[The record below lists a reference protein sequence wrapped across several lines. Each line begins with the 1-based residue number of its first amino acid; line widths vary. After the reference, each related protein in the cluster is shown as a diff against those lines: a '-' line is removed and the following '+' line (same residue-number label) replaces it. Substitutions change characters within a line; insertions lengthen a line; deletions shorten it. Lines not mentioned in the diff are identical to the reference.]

1 MSCTDATRRLLGYA
15 IGLGATA
22 LVLSPLLSGAA
33 DSFPVSTYPMF
44 ARPRGQPIL
53 YALVVTARDGTEGR
67 VPAALV
73 ASGEVLQAK
82 VLIQRSV
89 EHGPA
94 AMQALCEATAAKL
107 AASAE
112 GDTPS
117 FVDVVRRR
125 YDPISYF
132 TRGPTPIDQERL
144 FRCTVP
150 GGLAP

>member
-1 MSCTDATRRLLGYA
+1 M
-15 IGLGATA
+15 
-22 LVLSPLLSGAA
+22 VLSPLLSGAA
-33 DSFPVSTYPMF
+33 DSFPLSTYPMF

-53 YALVVTARDGTEGR
+53 YALVATARDGSERR

-73 ASGEVLQAK
+73 ASGEVLQTK

-89 EHGPA
+89 EGGPL

-107 AASAE
+107 AAAAA
-112 GDTPS
+112 GATPS

-125 YDPISYF
+125 YDPIGYF
-132 TRGPTPIDQERL
+132 TSGPTPIEQERL
-144 FRCTVP
+144 LRCPVP